1 MLMAVIGLAS
11 VFVGIPL
18 FAGIITF
25 TNRDAWLNFIQSQPN
40 YSTDFNLVDVDTS
53 FAASPQIFNAFNV
66 NSSGQTVAFPMFKAF
81 VVGGPSPSNGNL
93 VDTPPFMPQ
102 PTNVNLF
109 DTTHTILYGDGN
121 TSPVWQLLHPVS
133 AYGADYQVIAGQAN
147 LAVSPSDGGA
157 PQIVAGPRE
166 NGFFGLA
173 TDTPGQFFNAINFQL
188 VTSTQGPNNSF
199 LLAFDNVSGI
209 AQSIPEPSGITLVVT
224 GTLALAGLYGC
235 WRWRSREPLAAPAT
249 GVESKG

>member
-25 TNRDAWLNFIQSQPN
+25 TNRDAWLNFIQTQPN
-40 YSTDFNLVDVDTS
+40 YGADFNLVDVDTS

-66 NSSGQTVAFPMFKAF
+66 TAGGQTVAFPMFRASVF
-81 VVGGPSPSNGNL
+81 GGPSPSNGNL

-109 DTTHTILYGDGN
+109 DTTHPILYGDSN
-121 TSPVWQLLHPVS
+121 TTPLWQFLRPVN
-133 AYGADYQVIAGQAN
+133 AFGADYQVIAGQAN
-147 LAVSPSDGGA
+147 FSVTMAGGGT
-157 PQIVAGPRE
+157 QVVTGPRE
-166 NGFFGLA
+166 NGFFGIASDNPL
-173 TDTPGQFFNAINFQL
+173 QFFNAINFQ
-188 VTSTQGPNNSF
+188 VATNASGPENSF

-209 AQSIPEPSGITLVVT
+209 AQTIPEPSGIALIAT
-224 GTLALAGLYGC
+224 GALALAGFYGC
-235 WRWRSREPLAAPAT
+235 WRWRSREHLAPPAP
-249 GVESKG
+249 GGESRD